1 MDTILDSL
9 LPTNAF
15 LDDITTI
22 TKSTLEKH
30 EEETER
36 NIKTTRQKNLA
47 ISLHKNELGLIR
59 TRNILV
65 RIQNEFGRNYT
76 N

>member
-1 MDTILDSL
+1 MDTALDSL
-9 LPTNAF
+9 HSANAF

-36 NIKTTRQKNLA
+36 NIKTTRQKKPRN
-47 ISLHKNELGLIR
+47 KPTQKRIR
-59 TRNILV
+59 TH
-65 RIQNEFGRNYT
+65 
-76 N
+76 